1 MSSVMFP
8 SGTEAVLREK
18 CPSGTSGSQRYLAGV
33 HPPPPPPAQEGRQ
46 GPHQLRGFHLA
57 SFPRPAHAA
66 GPSEGGNDSEGS
78 RSEGGAGASENGRR
92 TGGRLPAPESCCH
105 TGPDSQILQFV
116 NFPFQGVIPS
126 TPPKQE
132 EDRKREDEARMETS
146 DVAQQQ
152 HQQQQKK
159 QNSPS
164 SSPEAA
170 EAGFVMVPPSL
181 AGDSSKHKTNQ
192 VTPLE

>member
-1 MSSVMFP
+1 M
-8 SGTEAVLREK
+8 
-18 CPSGTSGSQRYLAGV
+18 
-33 HPPPPPPAQEGRQ
+33 
-46 GPHQLRGFHLA
+46 
-57 SFPRPAHAA
+57 
-66 GPSEGGNDSEGS
+66 EGGREEGC
-78 RSEGGAGASENGRR
+78 
-92 TGGRLPAPESCCH
+92 LPPSPAVTQVLLHKFSNES
-105 TGPDSQILQFV
+105 SSYFI
-116 NFPFQGVIPS
+116 FQGVIPS

-132 EDRKREDEARMETS
+132 EERKREDEARMETS

-152 HQQQQKK
+152 QQPKK

-192 VTPLE
+192 VTREE

>member
-1 MSSVMFP
+1 MLQALKQFYERNARLAPRV
-8 SGTEAVLREK
+8 
-18 CPSGTSGSQRYLAGV
+18 PSGTSPEFTHLLHHLLKRDAKDRISFEDFISHPFLAPPTPPV
-33 HPPPPPPAQEGRQ
+33 HQKEATK
-46 GPHQLRGFHLA
+46 
-57 SFPRPAHAA
+57 AA
-66 GPSEGGNDSEGS
+66 AAKAVPERARMEGGREEGC
-78 RSEGGAGASENGRR
+78 
-92 TGGRLPAPESCCH
+92 LPPSPAVTQVLLHKFSNES
-105 TGPDSQILQFV
+105 SSYFI
-116 NFPFQGVIPS
+116 FQGVIPS

-132 EDRKREDEARMETS
+132 DERKREDEARMETS

-152 HQQQQKK
+152 QPKK

-192 VTPLE
+192 VTREE